1 MARRGRQEVRRSP
14 SPGPSSRSSHL
25 APVVP
30 PAHLGRRPVL
40 PPAGGARHVRR
51 PSDKQLVVARCAP
64 LPRGCG
70 GPRMPGR
77 AGWRAAAAPQGVRPA
92 PPGRVPGAPHVC
104 LGLASGHVC
113 WCRVNVKPPAAGQ
126 PRPGRPAGWARC
138 VVRPPPVRT
147 CGALLAGADCA
158 PTVLVV
164 QSKTLSTP
172 PPPPAAHPRI
182 STRCD
187 ATRALAPPQRAGGG
201 AAPALPRSGR
211 ASPDADSPPPPD
223 LSRWRRGTTPPPS
236 SGATLHA
243 RTCVLR
249 SVILPPGREPGTMR
263 TAQSERSWTASCT
276 CCARRCACAPCSVPA
291 AAQRTHTH
299 RCVRASTGE

>member
-1 MARRGRQEVRRSP
+1 MERFSP
-14 SPGPSSRSSHL
+14 ALTAPPRCWLCSPRPFQLPPHHPRLTPASPQG
-25 APVVP
+25 ATP
-30 PAHLGRRPVL
+30 PALSPH
-40 PPAGGARHVRR
+40 H
-51 PSDKQLVVARCAP
+51 SAP
-64 LPRGCG
+64 
-70 GPRMPGR
+70 
-77 AGWRAAAAPQGVRPA
+77 
-92 PPGRVPGAPHVC
+92 
-104 LGLASGHVC
+104 
-113 WCRVNVKPPAAGQ
+113 
-126 PRPGRPAGWARC
+126 
-138 VVRPPPVRT
+138 
-147 CGALLAGADCA
+147 
-158 PTVLVV
+158 
-164 QSKTLSTP
+164 
-172 PPPPAAHPRI
+172 
-182 STRCD
+182 
-187 ATRALAPPQRAGGG
+187 GGG

-299 RCVRASTGE
+299 RCVRASTGAAVSNNGHKQRQSTFACRRRSAPAAGVRLSHLFNLKGAGNKPLQCSGGANSARGGPGPPGPP

>member
-1 MARRGRQEVRRSP
+1 M
-14 SPGPSSRSSHL
+14 
-25 APVVP
+25 
-30 PAHLGRRPVL
+30 
-40 PPAGGARHVRR
+40 
-51 PSDKQLVVARCAP
+51 
-64 LPRGCG
+64 PR
-70 GPRMPGR
+70 
-77 AGWRAAAAPQGVRPA
+77 A
-92 PPGRVPGAPHVC
+92 C
-104 LGLASGHVC
+104 LGSR
-113 WCRVNVKPPAAGQ
+113 RVKSPAAGQ

-147 CGALLAGADCA
+147 CGALLAGANCA

-299 RCVRASTGE
+299 RCVRASTGAAVSNNKTINICLPPAKCAGGGRSGVPPFTGEGNKPLQCSGGSPPGHPSMIRSEC

>member
-40 PPAGGARHVRR
+40 PPAGGARHVRH
-51 PSDKQLVVARCAP
+51 PSDKQLSE
-64 LPRGCG
+64 
-70 GPRMPGR
+70 
-77 AGWRAAAAPQGVRPA
+77 W
-92 PPGRVPGAPHVC
+92 PGAPRCLRRAPHARARRLAGGSSAARGAAGATRAGAWGTTRLPRAC
-104 LGLASGHVC
+104 LGRYVC

-172 PPPPAAHPRI
+172 PPTTRGSPPHLHKVRRHPRSCPTTARRGGLPLRCRGVGGRRLLLTPPAA
-182 STRCD
+182 
-187 ATRALAPPQRAGGG
+187 
-201 AAPALPRSGR
+201 
-211 ASPDADSPPPPD
+211 
-223 LSRWRRGTTPPPS
+223 
-236 SGATLHA
+236 
-243 RTCVLR
+243 
-249 SVILPPGREPGTMR
+249 
-263 TAQSERSWTASCT
+263 
-276 CCARRCACAPCSVPA
+276 
-291 AAQRTHTH
+291 
-299 RCVRASTGE
+299 